1 LNFDNLAFCSC
12 VCYILDGKIKAMETK
27 IIPLDDLVVNKAN
40 DRHGEL
46 ASEDTA
52 IEWLLKHKTT
62 HMCNLAKDVVR
73 VGQVYEPPLVAKEG
87 NKYKV
92 YDGNR
97 RTTVL
102 KLLRRP
108 ERSPTHH
115 WYEFFTKLRC
125 EFAGPLP
132 SEISCQIENDRERLD
147 DILYRRHTGQQ
158 SGIGQSQ
165 WDAEAKSNFQ
175 RRTGKETRVNVA
187 EEIEYLLKSEGLLG
201 HDDRLPRSNLNRLLS
216 AEPFRNRVGIAL
228 ENNDLKFTHNREP
241 VLSALDR
248 IARDLRSKKVTLDDI
263 WDNDSKRRYLDS
275 LGVKGMLP
283 MPDQALPTPKPVSRR
298 AAERARPEH
307 VSSVTKS
314 VPTEN
319 RKTLIRQIE
328 YHISLTHENRKALDI
343 WNELQHWLFLGQ
355 HDNAISVLFRVLLEL
370 SIECYMGRHSV
381 SKGASLADK
390 LSRVREHMLSRALI
404 DKKYRDQL
412 EKFENAEVIFSA
424 NTLNAYVHSSNFFPS
439 ENHLK
444 SLWDTLEKF
453 IIICLR
459 D

>member
-1 LNFDNLAFCSC
+1 
-12 VCYILDGKIKAMETK
+12 METK
-27 IIPLDDLVVNKAN
+27 TIPLDDLYVNKAN

-62 HMCNLAKDVVR
+62 HMRNLAKDVVR
-73 VGQVYEPPLVAKEG
+73 VGQIYEPPLVAKDG
-87 NKYKV
+87 NRYTV

-102 KLLRRP
+102 KLLHRP
-108 ERSPTHH
+108 DRCPTKQ
-115 WYEFFTKLRC
+115 WYEFFMELRRK
-125 EFAGPLP
+125 FPGQLP
-132 SEISCQIENDRERLD
+132 KGIVCQLENDRERLD

-175 RRTGKETRVNVA
+175 RRTGKATRLNVG
-187 EEIEYLLKSEGLLG
+187 EEIENLLKSEDLLG
-201 HDDRLPRSNLNRLLS
+201 REDRLPRSNLNRLLS
-216 AEPFRNRVGIAL
+216 AEPFRNRTGIAV
-228 ENNDLKFTHNREP
+228 ENNNLKITHDRDV
-241 VLSALDR
+241 VLSALIR
-248 IARDLRSKKVTLDDI
+248 IATDLRNKTVTLEDI

-275 LGVKGMLP
+275 LGLEGVLP
-283 MPDQALPTPKPVSRR
+283 TPEHALPTPEPIFNGATYSARR
-298 AAERARPEH
+298 ENVTRG
-307 VSSVTKS
+307 TKS
-314 VPTEN
+314 VHAEI

-328 YHISLTHENRKALDI
+328 YSIPSTHENRKALDI
-343 WNELQHWLFLGQ
+343 WNELQHRLTLGQ

-370 SIECYMGRHSV
+370 SIECYMDRQSV
-381 SKGASLADK
+381 QSIGKGSPLADK
-390 LSRVREHMLSRALI
+390 FSRVREHMLSRSLI
-404 DKKYRDQL
+404 DKKYRDHL
-412 EKFENAEVIFSA
+412 SKFEDCEVIFSA

-444 SLWDTLEKF
+444 SLWDILEKF

-459 D
+459 E

>member
-1 LNFDNLAFCSC
+1 
-12 VCYILDGKIKAMETK
+12 METK

-62 HMCNLAKDVVR
+62 HMRNLAKDVVR

-132 SEISCQIENDRERLD
+132 SEISCQIENDCERLD

-201 HDDRLPRSNLNRLLS
+201 HDERLPRSNLNRLLS

-248 IARDLRSKKVTLDDI
+248 IAQDLRSKKVTLDDI

-283 MPDQALPTPKPVSRR
+283 MPDQALPTPEPVSRR

-319 RKTLIRQIE
+319 RKTLISQIE

-343 WNELQHWLFLGQ
+343 WNELQHRLFLGQ

>member
-1 LNFDNLAFCSC
+1 
-12 VCYILDGKIKAMETK
+12 METK
-27 IIPLDDLVVNKAN
+27 LISLADLFVNKAN

-52 IEWLLKHKTT
+52 IEWLLKHKTI
-62 HMCNLAKDVVR
+62 HMRNLAKDVVR
-73 VGQVYEPPLVAKEG
+73 VGQIYEPPLVAKEG
-87 NKYKV
+87 KKYTV

-102 KLLRRP
+102 KLLHRP
-108 ERSPTHH
+108 ERSPTKN
-115 WYEFFTKLRC
+115 WYEFFTKLRQK
-125 EFAGPLP
+125 FPGQLP
-132 SEISCQIENDRERLD
+132 IEIVCQVENDRERLD

-165 WDAEAKSNFQ
+165 WDAEAKTNFQ
-175 RRTGKETRVNVA
+175 RRTGKKTRVNVG
-187 EEIEYLLKSEGLLG
+187 EEIETVLKSEGLLG
-201 HDDRLPRSNLNRLLS
+201 DEERLPRSNLNRLLS
-216 AEPFRNRVGIAL
+216 AEPFRNRAGIAV
-228 ENNDLKFTHNREP
+228 ENNSLKLTHSREA

-248 IARDLRSKKVTLDDI
+248 IAADLRNKTVTLEDI

-275 LGVKGMLP
+275 LGVEGLLP
-283 MPDQALPTPKPVSRR
+283 TADQALPTPEPLSNGT
-298 AAERARPEH
+298 ADRARTENIT
-307 VSSVTKS
+307 SVFKS

-319 RKTLIRQIE
+319 RKRLIRQIE
-328 YHISLTHENRKALDI
+328 YHIPCTHENRKALDI
-343 WNELQHWLFLGQ
+343 WTELQHRLVLGE

-370 SIECYMGRHSV
+370 SMECYIDRHSV
-381 SKGASLADK
+381 QSISKGASLADK
-390 LSRVREHMLSRALI
+390 FSRVREHMLSKSI
-404 DKKYRDQL
+404 IEKKYRDQL
-412 EKFENAEVIFSA
+412 EKFERGEAMFSA